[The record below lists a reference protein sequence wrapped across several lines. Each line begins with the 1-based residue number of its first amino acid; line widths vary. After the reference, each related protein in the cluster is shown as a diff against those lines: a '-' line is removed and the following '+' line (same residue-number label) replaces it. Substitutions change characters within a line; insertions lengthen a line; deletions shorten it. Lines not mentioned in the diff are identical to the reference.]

1 MVSFCGLNYRS
12 SLIIQMDYW
21 ANSVYHVTFSTQA
34 SSERKIH
41 NAHWHSFYSCI
52 GIREYRNHMFCDER
66 QWLYVCMYLILA
78 GMKYNIQGITSWI
91 ATWGHQALT
100 LLNTLRPRKWP
111 PFSRRHFK
119 MDFLEWKCTNFDYYF
134 AEVRGPIN
142 NIPKL
147 VQLMAWRRPGDKA
160 LSEPMM
166 ARLPTHIRVTRPQWV
181 NLLIWIPVIYSNGH
195 TVFQAK

>member
-1 MVSFCGLNYRS
+1 MNIETICFVTKGNGCMFACISFWQVWNTTSKELRLGLRHEAIRPSRY
-12 SLIIQMDYW
+12 L
-21 ANSVYHVTFSTQA
+21 T
-34 SSERKIH
+34 
-41 NAHWHSFYSCI
+41 HW
-52 GIREYRNHMFCDER
+52 GREN
-66 QWLYVCMYLILA
+66 
-78 GMKYNIQGITSWI
+78 G
-91 ATWGHQALT
+91 
-100 LLNTLRPRKWP
+100 
-111 PFSRRHFK
+111 RHFPDDIFK
-119 MDFLEWKCTNFDYYF
+119 WIFLNENVWTSIIISLKF
-134 AEVRGPIN
+134 VSRGPIN